1 MTPRAGRQ
9 RGVALITALVVVAL
23 AAVIATDLMWRS
35 FLDQRRTETVIHGN
49 QARQYLR
56 GGEDWAAHILRRDRE
71 ETQSDSLDQMWAQE
85 MPPLPVDGGQVI
97 GRLADEQGLFNL
109 NNLITPEGQIN
120 ESAVQQFQRLLM
132 LLEIDPESVEAVL
145 DWMDPD
151 QEPRLRGAEDGFYLG
166 LSPAY
171 RTADQAIQ
179 TINELRLIEGFRD
192 PEVFERIEP
201 YVTAL
206 PSSVLTPINV
216 NTAPAPILASLAED
230 YRVEQAED
238 LAMLQEDGGFESIDQ
253 FYEAFGRTV
262 DADVDV
268 RSYFFRLTIRA
279 DVGTASTT
287 MYSLLFR
294 DESGATV
301 AVSRSYGAL

>member
-1 MTPRAGRQ
+1 MRVSVHRQ

-23 AAVIATDLMWRS
+23 AAVIATDLLWRT
-35 FLDQRRTETVIHGN
+35 FLDQRRTETVVHGN

-71 ETQSDSLDQMWAQE
+71 ETESDNLAQPWAQQ
-85 MPPLPVDGGQVI
+85 MPPLPVDGGQI
-97 GRLADEQGLFNL
+97 LGRLEDQQGLFNL
-109 NNLITPEGQIN
+109 NNLITPEGQVN
-120 ESAVQQFQRLLM
+120 RPAVDQFRRLLM
-132 LLEIDPESVEAVL
+132 LLEIDPDAADAVL

-179 TINELRLIEGFRD
+179 AVSELRLVEGFRD
-192 PEVFERIEP
+192 PEIFERIEP
-201 YVTAL
+201 YLVAL
-206 PSSVLTPINV
+206 PSAVLTPINV
-216 NTAPAPILASLAED
+216 NTAPPPVLASLAEEF
-230 YRVEQAED
+230 RIEEAEA
-238 LAMLQEDGGFESIDQ
+238 LSMLQEEGGFENVGD
-253 FYEAFGRTV
+253 FHEAFGRTV
-262 DADVDV
+262 EVDVDV

-279 DVGTASTT
+279 DIGTASTT

-294 DESGATV
+294 DENGATS
-301 AVSRSYGAL
+301 AISRTYGAL